1 MYVKVSGMFLKETE
15 VCGNNVI
22 LKLTDGGEEE
32 KVTLSADD
40 FYAFRLHSGME
51 IDTERYREI
60 KAAAEKTAVFAK
72 CLHKLTA
79 HDRSVREM
87 KDWLSDNLKISD
99 SLRDEMIQRL
109 ERLGWLD
116 DERYCREQITA
127 MKNSLKGEKL
137 IRDTLLR
144 KGISPRL
151 IDDCL
156 RTFDDEADNARRC
169 AEKILR
175 SRTGSSLRK
184 TREEI
189 RTKLMQRGYSVALA
203 AETAEHLDYSGL
215 AEKQDD
221 NLRAGMRKTEKR
233 LSRKYSGYELRSR
246 LYRWGLQQGYAAD
259 VINAV
264 LDEMESEYE
273 ED

>member
-1 MYVKVSGMFLKETE
+1 MFLKETE
-15 VCGNNVI
+15 VRGNNVI
-22 LKLTDGGEEE
+22 LKLTDGDEEE
-32 KVTLSADD
+32 KISLSTDD

-51 IDTERYREI
+51 ISNDRYREI

-72 CLHKLTA
+72 CLHKLTSR
-79 HDRSVREM
+79 DRSVQEM
-87 KDWLSDNLKISD
+87 KDWLSTQLKITD
-99 SLRDEMIQRL
+99 ALRDEMIQRL
-109 ERLGWLD
+109 EKLGWLD

-127 MKNSLKGEKL
+127 MKNSLKGKKL

-144 KGISPRL
+144 KGLSVRL
-151 IDDCL
+151 VDECL
-156 RTFDDEADNARRC
+156 QSFDDEADNARRC

-175 SRTGSSLRK
+175 SRSGGSLKK

-189 RTKLMQRGYSVALA
+189 RTKLMQRGYSASLA
-203 AETAEHLDYSGL
+203 SETAERMDYSSL
-215 AEKQDD
+215 AEKQDE
-221 NLRAGMRKTEKR
+221 NLQAGMRKTRKR

-246 LYRWGLQQGYAAD
+246 LYRWGMQQGYAAD

>member
-1 MYVKVSGMFLKETE
+1 MFLKETE
-15 VCGNNVI
+15 VRGNSVI
-22 LKLTDGGEEE
+22 LKLTDGDEEE
-32 KVTLSADD
+32 KISLSTDD

-51 IDTERYREI
+51 ISTDRYREI

-72 CLHKLTA
+72 CLHKL
-79 HDRSVREM
+79 E
-87 KDWLSDNLKISD
+87 K
-99 SLRDEMIQRL
+99 
-109 ERLGWLD
+109 LGGLD

-144 KGISPRL
+144 KGLSVRL
-151 IDDCL
+151 VDECL
-156 RTFDDEADNARRC
+156 QSFDDEADNARRC

-175 SRTGSSLRK
+175 SRSGGSLKK

-189 RTKLMQRGYSVALA
+189 RTKLMQRGYSASLA
-203 AETAEHLDYSGL
+203 SETAERMDYSGL
-215 AEKQDD
+215 AEKQDE
-221 NLRAGMRKTEKR
+221 NLQAGMRKTRKR

-246 LYRWGLQQGYAAD
+246 LYRWGMQQGYAAD